1 MNKVSAVEKIIRDLH
16 GPIGAT
22 LALTK
27 AGMTA
32 SLASFSRAD
41 ASMQTDPSSCK
52 TSTAASPAKQLLVLP
67 HQSNWRVSPTET
79 RHCAW

>member
-1 MNKVSAVEKIIRDLH
+1 MNKVIRDLH

-32 SLASFSRAD
+32 RFASFSRAD
-41 ASMQTDPSSCK
+41 VSMQTDPSSCK
-52 TSTAASPAKQLLVLP
+52 TSIAVASLAKRQEKLLVLP
-67 HQSNWRVSPTET
+67 HQSKPYLEGLAN
-79 RHCAW
+79 